1 MKEKFVLDSYALLA
15 FFQGGA
21 GGRQVKEILKRA
33 RAKRASVHVSVV
45 NMGEIFYIIAR
56 RYGFEKAREI
66 MDDIESLPIAVEEAG
81 LERVLKATAIKEK
94 SSVAYANAFAAALA
108 EELKAVLVTGDT
120 EFKKLGSIDIL
131 WLYPQN

>member
-33 RAKRASVHVSVV
+33 LAKRASVHVSVV

-66 MDDIESLPIAVEEAG
+66 MDDIEGLPIAVEEAG

>member
-33 RAKRASVHVSVV
+33 LAKRASVHVSVV

-66 MDDIESLPIAVEEAG
+66 MDDIEGLPIAVEEAG

-120 EFKKLGSIDIL
+120 EFKKLGSIEIL
-131 WLYPQN
+131 WL